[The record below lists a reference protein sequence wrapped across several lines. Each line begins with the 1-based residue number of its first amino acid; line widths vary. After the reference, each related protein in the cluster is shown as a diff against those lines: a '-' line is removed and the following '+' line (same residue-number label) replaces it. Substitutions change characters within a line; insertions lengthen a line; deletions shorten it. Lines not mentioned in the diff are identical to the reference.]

1 MKECWSSDILEINQY
16 SFGRIN
22 LVDIDESCKIYSSMI
37 TNIENV

>member
-22 LVDIDESCKIYSSMI
+22 LVDIDKYIQVWLQI
-37 TNIENV
+37 